1 MYVQEILAYGLIVRP
16 CSAQGETV
24 AIDIQRIVFKI
35 DWNLIK
41 RYLAGLIAEYSYLN
55 DVTSNKCCA
64 VTIGSVC
71 KGHSSTVGGGS
82 HRVLVGFQEL
92 TAHKHLHTGNL

>member
-1 MYVQEILAYGLIVRP
+1 MGP

-35 DWNLIK
+35 DWDLIK
-41 RYLAGLIAEYSYLN
+41 RHLAGLVAEHSYLN
-55 DVTSNKCCA
+55 DVTNGKCCA

-71 KGHSSTVGGGS
+71 KGHSSTVGGGN

-92 TAHKHLHTGNL
+92 TAHKHLHTRDL